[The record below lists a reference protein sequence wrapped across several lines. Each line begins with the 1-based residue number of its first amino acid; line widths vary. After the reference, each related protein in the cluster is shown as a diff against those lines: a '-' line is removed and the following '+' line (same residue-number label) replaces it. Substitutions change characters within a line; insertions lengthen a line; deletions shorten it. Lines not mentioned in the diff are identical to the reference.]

1 MATDKLTDRQIKA
14 ANFEKLGKRT
24 KLSDGGGMYLDI
36 QPSGKYWRMKY
47 RFGGKEKVL
56 ALGVYPDVPLKVA
69 RQKRAEAREQLA
81 SGLDPSERKKIQ
93 KAEVQEKKDT
103 FRLVAQDWLE
113 LKKGELA
120 DSTLRVARR
129 RLETWIFPKLGHLPI
144 ADIKPKEVLEALREI
159 EQQNKLETAHRMRQ
173 RIGEIY
179 RFAVAEGRAE
189 TDPTSTLKGLLKANT
204 TNNRPAITTPR
215 ELRSL
220 LLSIDAYGGYA
231 TTRAALKLA
240 PMLFL
245 RPGELRHA
253 EWIEIDLDSGTWVIP
268 GRRMKGTQQ
277 AKRSGRVPDHTVPLS
292 RQAVI
297 VLRELKAMTGDKDL
311 VFESVKPGRPLSEN
325 TINVALRS
333 MGFDGSTI
341 VGHGF
346 RATASTL
353 LHELGWPPEVIELQL
368 GHKQRNQVAAAYNR
382 SARLNERKRMMQA
395 WADYLE
401 KLKAAPNLTA

>member
-1 MATDKLTDRQIKA
+1 MATDKLTDRHVKA
-14 ANFEKLGKRT
+14 ASFEKLGKRT

-81 SGLDPSERKKIQ
+81 NGLDPSERKKTQ
-93 KAEVQEKKDT
+93 RAEAQEKNDT
-103 FRLVAQDWLE
+103 LRLVAEDWLE

-129 RLETWIFPKLGHLPI
+129 RLETWIFPKLGHRPI

-159 EQQNKLETAHRMRQ
+159 EQQKRLETAHRMRQ

-253 EWIEIDLDSGTWVIP
+253 EWVEIDLDSGTWVIP

-292 RQAVI
+292 RQAVT
-297 VLRELKAMTGDKDL
+297 VLRELKAVTGDKNL
-311 VFESVKPGRPLSEN
+311 VFESVRPGRPLSEN

-333 MGFDGSTI
+333 MEFDGSTM

-401 KLKAAPNLTA
+401 KLKATPNLTA